1 MPMTVSPRSNSLS
14 AVWLPIKPATP
25 VTTMGV
31 FSVASV
37 AVASSDAM
45 VYRCGDGV
53 WGLAVVLLA
62 GLTECNLLA
71 ALFELSRERSK
82 L

>member
-1 MPMTVSPRSNSLS
+1 
-14 AVWLPIKPATP
+14 
-25 VTTMGV
+25 
-31 FSVASV
+31 
-37 AVASSDAM
+37 M